1 MLGCNVLLKYT
12 SAILTYIS
20 FQQTLDISAEWKIK
34 PRHLYYREILPGE
47 KESDYLGNLKE
58 KLQMHTA
65 GSQIEKT
72 WTC

>member
-1 MLGCNVLLKYT
+1 LDT
-12 SAILTYIS
+12 SAEL
-20 FQQTLDISAEWKIK
+20 KIK
-34 PRHLYYREILPGE
+34 PGHLYYREILPRE
-47 KESDYLGNLKE
+47 KESDYPGNLKE